1 MDKKQIRREMRRLEE
16 ELAASGSAALRSEE
30 IFRQVEALPEFRTA
44 RTILA
49 YMSLPGEAQTP
60 AAIKRWAES
69 RRIAI
74 PRVEGEQLRLCLYEK
89 DKLVSGYKG
98 ILEPS
103 ANAAIISAEEVD
115 LAIIPGVAFER
126 RGDGIVRLGHGKGF
140 YDRLLP
146 QLSCKKIGVGFSFRL
161 TEGIPSDPWDVLLD
175 DLITA

>member
-126 RGDGIVRLGHGKGF
+126 RGEGIVRLVHGKGF

>member
-16 ELAASGSAALRSEE
+16 EFAIGGAAALRSEE
-30 IFRQVEALPEFRTA
+30 IFRRVEALLEFRNA
-44 RTILA
+44 RTVLA
-49 YMSLPGEAQTP
+49 YMSLPGEAETP
-60 AAIKRWAES
+60 AAIRRWAES

-74 PRVEGEQLRLCLYEK
+74 PRVEGVNLRLCLYED
-89 DKLVSGYKG
+89 DKLTIGYRG

-103 ANAAIISAEEVD
+103 PDAAIISAAEVD

-126 RGDGIVRLGHGKGF
+126 RCDGIVRLGHGKGF